1 MPEYFSNLSPDWR
14 LSNERAG
21 LFYAAF
27 NTWSEWNGQLKIYIN
42 HMTAMLLQMT
52 SHQELIDKSTKL
64 GITKESNSVD
74 WYPVGAD
81 LRLGKRMDLFIYISF
96 IWSKHAVLIICQEME
111 GKKD

>member
-1 MPEYFSNLSPDWR
+1 MEIKSGSENDCNLMINELANTLPDYEDYIM
-14 LSNERAG
+14 LM
-21 LFYAAF
+21 
-27 NTWSEWNGQLKIYIN
+27 TW
-42 HMTAMLLQMT
+42 
-52 SHQELIDKSTKL
+52 STKL

>member
-1 MPEYFSNLSPDWR
+1 
-14 LSNERAG
+14 
-21 LFYAAF
+21 
-27 NTWSEWNGQLKIYIN
+27 
-42 HMTAMLLQMT
+42 MTAMLLQMT

-96 IWSKHAVLIICQEME
+96 I
-111 GKKD
+111 